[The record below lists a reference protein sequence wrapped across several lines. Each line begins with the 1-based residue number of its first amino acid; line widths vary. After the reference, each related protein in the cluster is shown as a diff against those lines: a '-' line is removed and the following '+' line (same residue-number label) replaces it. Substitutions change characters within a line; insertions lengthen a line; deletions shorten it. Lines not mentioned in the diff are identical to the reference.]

1 MSPRLT
7 TVELE
12 LTMFWPASSGA
23 KGGKEGGGGD
33 GDGGGGDGGG
43 GDGGGGATTSVT
55 GTPTATLTGLILKT
69 ST

>member
-33 GDGGGGDGGG
+33 GDGGGGEGGG
-43 GDGGGGATTSVT
+43 GDGGG
-55 GTPTATLTGLILKT
+55 
-69 ST
+69 